1 MSQATLSEKFQLSIP
16 KAIRER
22 LNLRAGQ
29 QFVIVT
35 KGESIVLVPKR
46 SAEEMRGFMRG
57 ANPDNYR
64 DRQDRY

>member
-1 MSQATLSEKFQLSIP
+1 MSQTTLSKKFQLSIP
-16 KAIRER
+16 KAIREQ

-57 ANPDNYR
+57 ANLDNYR
-64 DRQDRY
+64 DRQDRS